1 MITTTLNNGIP
12 MPLRGFA
19 TMAIGNILI
28 GQKFATEEDK
38 AFIAKCCYVNLVLAG
53 GSEIHQNDITS
64 FLFKAFIFERRGQI
78 HIDTINFFLEKET
91 AGVYSEVAVLDGSTY
106 GILFGLGTLNNPFLT
121 GFKLNWSSVL
131 SGLGEGNYRIR
142 TDRVLITGSDSIF
155 SINYHLKTYS
165 PELADNTIWIEWIQ
179 DGQIIDGLDYTGLD
193 WYQAIRLPGFF
204 GEKQTEFEEET
215 WKDTN
220 YTNWQIRHELSF
232 IEKCEIAMLPS
243 CIGDILF
250 NLLQANTILIS
261 DYNIKNY
268 DYNLIQKPVR
278 LAGID
283 ETKYDNNRQA
293 VYNLTFSDRKDNHIK
308 INC

>member
-1 MITTTLNNGIP
+1 MITTTLSNGTP

-38 AFIAKCCYVNLVLAG
+38 AFIAECCYVNLVLAG
-53 GSEIHQNDITS
+53 GSESYQNDRTS
-64 FLFKAFIFERRGQI
+64 FLFKADTPT
-78 HIDTINFFLEKET
+78 DTINFFLEKET
-91 AGVYSEVAVLDGSTY
+91 AGVYNEVAVLDGSTY
-106 GILFGLGTLNNPFLT
+106 GIPFGLGALNNPLLV
-121 GFKLNWSSVL
+121 GFELIWAIVL
-131 SGLGEGNYRIR
+131 IILGEGNYRIR
-142 TDRVLITGSDSIF
+142 TDRILTTGSDSIF

-165 PELADNTIWIEWIQ
+165 PELADNTIWIEWNQ
-179 DGQIIDGLDYTGLD
+179 NGQIIDGLDYTGLN

-204 GEKQTEFEEET
+204 GERQTEFEEEI
-215 WKDTN
+215 WKDIN
-220 YTNWQIRHELSF
+220 YSITQIRNELKF
-232 IEKCEIAMLPS
+232 IHKCEIGVIPS
-243 CIGDILF
+243 CVGDILF
-250 NLLQANTILIS
+250 NLLQANTILIT

-268 DYNLIQKPVR
+268 DYNILQKSVR